1 MINTQTARSTLLV
14 ALLLVSILPMATAGA
29 VTAPTDRDADLA
41 IQQPHYIDGDVRQ
54 TSRNGTT
61 VYRVSG
67 AEITVRPRN
76 FNPDNVVDY
85 GVASQGSSRL
95 RYDERFDVF
104 VFTPNQTGTY
114 ELYWSVEKEVRVN
127 QTDNSSNTSDTEVV
141 TQQQRYRATIR
152 VEGGLN
158 LNHVQAGSMES
169 TRQKASQWE
178 ELNAT
183 VQELRHTGFLV
194 NLGLRDPPSTKGVVQ
209 GMVNAYKTIHAPLQ
223 MLTGNF
229 TTVVFIAG
237 TTLGGWLFV
246 LVLVGP
252 LVAALAYA
260 YYRYNVKD
268 SIEADEGRLAK
279 RLAKAEYQRAKEK
292 LANWR
297 FTDITDDD
305 HYAEGLQAEGRNPL
319 QAFSNREGKLRDR
332 NLFHAILQAMAECGY
347 VAVFDERAALDGGGD
362 GALEI
367 EAAHVV
373 HRDDIGEGDDV
384 ETMDLRVDSPD
395 HELLDALDPNQPE
408 ILEFDLLGAE
418 FERSEVNP
426 TPVDTYD
433 LEEMLETT
441 EYDLRMFGDAKTA
454 AQYHV
459 KFLRDI
465 REHPITDDR
474 GNVDELRYWLEQNL
488 DTANLLRDRFE
499 LPVELR
505 VKTWERAIEEYDA
518 GAAAEE
524 TLDDVREGGY
534 A

>member
-14 ALLLVSILPMATAGA
+14 ALLVVSTLSMITAGA
-29 VTAPTDRDADLA
+29 TATPTNRDADLA

-54 TSRNGTT
+54 TSQNGTT

-67 AEITVRPRN
+67 AEIEVRPRN
-76 FNPDNVVDY
+76 FDPENVVDY
-85 GVASQGSSRL
+85 GVATGGGAQL
-95 RYDERFDVF
+95 QYDEQFGEF
-104 VFTPNQTGTY
+104 VFSVPKTGTY
-114 ELYWSVEKEVRVN
+114 ELYWSVEEEVQVN
-127 QTDNSSNTSDTEVV
+127 KSDESNTTDTEVV
-141 TQQQRYRATIR
+141 TQQQRYTATIR

-158 LNHVQAGSMES
+158 LKHVQAGSMEA
-169 TRQKASQWE
+169 TRQKAAQWQ

-183 VQELRHTGFLV
+183 VQDLRHTGFLV
-194 NLGLRDPPSTKGVVQ
+194 NLGIKKPPTTQEVVQ

-252 LVAALAYA
+252 LVGALAYA

-305 HYAEGLQAEGRNPL
+305 HYAEGLRDEGRNPL

-332 NLFHAILQAMAECGY
+332 NLFHAILQAMAECDY
-347 VAVFDERAALDGGGD
+347 VAVIDERAATDGGD
-362 GALEI
+362 DTEPAI

-373 HRDDIGEGDDV
+373 HEDELDDEADV
-384 ETMDLRVDSPD
+384 ETMDLRVDSVEHPLI
-395 HELLDALDPNQPE
+395 EALDPNQDE
-408 ILEFDLLGAE
+408 ILEFDLVDAE
-418 FERSEVNP
+418 FDRGEVNP

-505 VKTWERAIEEYDA
+505 VKMWERAIEEYDA